1 MPHSSYTAAAEDI
14 VRSEG
19 QWKPGSGAEPIM
31 GSSKP
36 MVIMACLVRILWML
50 MDWLKGNWRR
60 TTFFFFAGLRWFNPQ
75 KTAAFLWNPLKTF
88 HRMNGHEAQAIFWM
102 FSGAGPG
109 ARFADVSAMSAF
121 GRVNQAP
128 HGTPWRR
135 FGSQRVAASS
145 FHNSLLSYHRLIGH
159 GSRAVLRASV
169 GELSGWDGD
178 RQEFKLSKLC
188 KCRSL

>member
-1 MPHSSYTAAAEDI
+1 
-14 VRSEG
+14 
-19 QWKPGSGAEPIM
+19 
-31 GSSKP
+31 
-36 MVIMACLVRILWML
+36 ML

-60 TTFFFFAGLRWFNPQ
+60 TTVFFAGLRWFNPQ
-75 KTAAFLWNPLKTF
+75 KTVAFLWNPLKTF

-145 FHNSLLSYHRLIGH
+145 FHNSLLPIIVSLAMARVLFFALPWVSSVVGMVTVMSS
-159 GSRAVLRASV
+159 SRASYANV
-169 GELSGWDGD
+169 D
-178 RQEFKLSKLC
+178 LC
-188 KCRSL
+188 PVVKTTININKAI